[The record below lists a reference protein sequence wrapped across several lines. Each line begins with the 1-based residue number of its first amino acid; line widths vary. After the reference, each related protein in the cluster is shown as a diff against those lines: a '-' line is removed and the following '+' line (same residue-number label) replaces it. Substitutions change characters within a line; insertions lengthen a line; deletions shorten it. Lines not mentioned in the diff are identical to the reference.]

1 RGMTSFEN
9 PGHPRG
15 GSSPSGPVP
24 TRQTGISGMKEKR
37 MAGTSFRLVFLG
49 LVLLGGLG
57 SQTSC
62 DNGCPSC
69 SRQESQGTTTRHDS
83 PGVAGSSGNPTEVE
97 IAAVLELR
105 VAILDFKFE
114 PETLTV
120 SPGTKVT
127 WVNKDDE
134 PHTATSSEKPK
145 RFDSGVLDTAQS
157 YSFTFVEP
165 GSYPYF
171 CKLHPHMTGVIVVK

>member
-1 RGMTSFEN
+1 
-9 PGHPRG
+9 
-15 GSSPSGPVP
+15 
-24 TRQTGISGMKEKR
+24 MKENR
-37 MAGTSFRLVFLG
+37 LPDTSLRVVFLG
-49 LVLLGGLG
+49 VVLLGGLG

-69 SRQESQGTTTRHDS
+69 SREESQGTTHRLDS
-83 PGVAGSSGNPTEVE
+83 PGVAGSSVNPKVAET
-97 IAAVLELR
+97 AAVLEQG

-134 PHTATSSEKPK
+134 PHTATSSVKPK
-145 RFDSGVLDTAQS
+145 RFDSGVLDTAQA

>member
-1 RGMTSFEN
+1 MEENRMPDTSL
-9 PGHPRG
+9 R
-15 GSSPSGPVP
+15 V
-24 TRQTGISGMKEKR
+24 
-37 MAGTSFRLVFLG
+37 VFLG
-49 LVLLGGLG
+49 LVLLGGLV

-62 DNGCPSC
+62 DHGCHSC
-69 SRQESQGTTTRHDS
+69 SQEESRGKVNRLDS
-83 PGVAGSSGNPTEVE
+83 PGVAGSPVNPPGVE
-97 IAAVLELR
+97 ISAVLDQH

-127 WVNKDDE
+127 WENKDDE
-134 PHTATSSEKPK
+134 PHTATSSVKPK

-165 GSYPYF
+165 GAYPYF